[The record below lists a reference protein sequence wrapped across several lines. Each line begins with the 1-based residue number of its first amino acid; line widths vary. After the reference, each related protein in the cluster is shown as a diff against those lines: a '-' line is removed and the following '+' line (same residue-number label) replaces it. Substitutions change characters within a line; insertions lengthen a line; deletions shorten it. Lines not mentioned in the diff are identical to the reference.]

1 MKTFVT
7 GATGFIGSHLVEK
20 LIQAGHKVTAY
31 ARKSSSLEYLPK
43 EVETIYGDICDY
55 AALKKSLNGFDVVY
69 HNAALVSD
77 WSKKE
82 DFYRI
87 NFEGTKNVLSAIKE
101 NNIKKLIFTST
112 AGVLGEEDSKTAKNE
127 DSPYKP
133 RTDYFLSNIFESD
146 LNHYRISKMLAEK
159 ETIEFC
165 RKNEISLTIIRPVWV
180 YGPREFG
187 SGPFYFCQAVLNG
200 LPFVPVGKTNR
211 FHVVYVE
218 DLTEAMVLVLDKNL
232 SGINVFLIGNE
243 KPPLAQEY
251 LGLFCKYIGVKL
263 PCALPKIFFKPI
275 GFTLELCY
283 KLFNVNKNPLLT
295 RSRVDMFYC
304 NNIYDVSKAKR
315 ELGFVASTP
324 LEQGIEK
331 TVNWWRKN
339 AKIFPKR

>member
-1 MKTFVT
+1 MKIFVT

-20 LIQAGHKVTAY
+20 LIKADHQVTAY
-31 ARKSSSLEYLPK
+31 VRKTSSLEYLPK
-43 EVETIYGDICDY
+43 EAKIAYGDISDY
-55 AALKKSLNGFDVVY
+55 TSLKKSLNGFDAIY
-69 HNAALVSD
+69 HNAALVAD
-77 WSKKE
+77 WAKKE

-87 NFEGTKNVLSAIKE
+87 NVEGTKNVLMAVKE

-112 AGVLGEEDSKTAKNE
+112 SGVLGEEDCKTPKNE

-133 RTDYFLSNIFESD
+133 KTDYFLSNIVESD

-159 ETIEFC
+159 EAIEFC
-165 RKNEISLTIIRPVWV
+165 RKNEISLTVIRPVWV
-180 YGPREFG
+180 YGEREFG
-187 SGPFYFCQAVLNG
+187 SGPFHFCQSVLEG
-200 LPFVPVGKTNR
+200 IPFVPVGGTNR

-218 DLTEAMVLVLDKNL
+218 DLARAMVLVLEKNL

-243 KPPLAQEY
+243 TPPIAQEY
-251 LGLFCKYIGVKL
+251 LGMFCKHLNVNM
-263 PCALPKIFFKPI
+263 PAMLPKIFFKPI

-283 KLFNVNKNPLLT
+283 KLFNARKSPLLT
-295 RSRVDMFYC
+295 RSRADMFYC

-324 LEQGIEK
+324 LEQGVK
-331 TVNWWRKN
+331 NTVDWWMKN